1 MGILFSD
8 VYRKA
13 IALFDDPRITT
24 AYETN
29 PLQFNKIMYTYLQNA
44 ISMFNNPL
52 SVSLRLSQYKEPK
65 GIMQVFEG
73 DGKNNKFELDPEFEI
88 QDNPGTFNDRINSCY
103 KSLSLLEMIDESV
116 VLVHDYPDNGRLYY
130 DIINLYY
137 MGISE
142 NSHEDVMEMLDLT
155 RATYYRSHKK
165 ALECFYLHFIT
176 VLKKANYTFDT
187 QKLLNEYA

>member
-1 MGILFSD
+1 MRNKKNL
-8 VYRKA
+8 
-13 IALFDDPRITT
+13 ITGEQLEAT
-24 AYETN
+24 KSLLKLYKTV
-29 PLQFNKIMYTYLQNA
+29 LQNV
-44 ISMFNNPL
+44 NN
-52 SVSLRLSQYKEPK
+52 RLY
-65 GIMQVFEG
+65 
-73 DGKNNKFELDPEFEI
+73 DLDELTYVTTRKHLTDLVGGLVEFEI